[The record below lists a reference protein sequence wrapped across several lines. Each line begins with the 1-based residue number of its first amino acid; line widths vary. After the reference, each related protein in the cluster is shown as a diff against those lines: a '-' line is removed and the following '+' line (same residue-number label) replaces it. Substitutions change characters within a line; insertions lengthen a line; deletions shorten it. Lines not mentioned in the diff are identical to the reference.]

1 MTIRVYV
8 CDDDPAFRY
17 LTRLELAQA
26 DILVIG
32 ESDAGKQALEDIA
45 RSGPDIALLDHS
57 VLYEVDDETLRAA
70 VAACPGTRFLIYSSM
85 PAAYLDRE
93 ARDRGLHG
101 YIEKHDA
108 QSLVS
113 GVRHYA
119 PDALSGN

>member
-26 DILVIG
+26 DIAVVG
-32 ESDAGKQALEDIA
+32 ESEAGQKALEDIA
-45 RSGPDIALLDHS
+45 LSAPDVALLDHS
-57 VLYEVDDETLRAA
+57 VLYEVDDLTLKTA
-70 VAACPGTRFLIYSSM
+70 VAAAPATRFLIYSSM
-85 PAAYLDRE
+85 PKSYLDRE

-101 YIEKHDA
+101 FIEKQDA
-108 QSLVS
+108 ESLVS

-119 PDALSGN
+119 PAEPPAR